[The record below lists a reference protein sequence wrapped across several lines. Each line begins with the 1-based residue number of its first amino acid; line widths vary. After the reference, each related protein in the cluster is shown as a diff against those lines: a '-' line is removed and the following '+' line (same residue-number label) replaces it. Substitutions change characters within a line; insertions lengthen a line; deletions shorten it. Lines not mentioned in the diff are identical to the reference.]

1 MFRTPEELT
10 KAPPELLK
18 QYLAMGDRS
27 PFPRGA
33 IELALRNQANMEA
46 NAQASQAKAQ
56 GNANPT
62 QPTTIVD
69 RIAEAVKQKIQSE
82 TPQPRPESIAGI
94 GALPVRDDM
103 FRAAEGGIVSFKGG
117 GSTQFDYS
125 NQYVPEDILRAHHG
139 VESAFSQRMGPSS
152 ADALG
157 PFQFQGP
164 TGRQYGLKTDQDR
177 LDFAKSKDAAARYL
191 ADLHNQFGNWELA
204 SMAYNW
210 GPGNVRAYL
219 RTGLGANGKPRP
231 KESLE
236 YPGKIAALTSDPE
249 GFRNRGINRGGLP
262 QNRDTEKSA
271 PATAVAAA
279 GAPTLNRE
287 LIDEAARLEKITE
300 RERDDAL
307 KALGEAPKA
316 PTEEELLAAN
326 QRAYEQGDKFNK
338 PFVDAFRAKVAEMKP
353 DTARMKEENTDM
365 AWRRGLAALG
375 GSRQRGLGGFLGSLG
390 PAMTVGFD
398 SYEKGQ
404 KELREADRLHKQNEL
419 LQAKYEFEMAK
430 GNRTE
435 ANRIMERL
443 VDSSKLEMQLYRA
456 GKRDVIRDTTANRT
470 ANSGIISALQRDF
483 EGQRRD
489 RREAEQR
496 ASSERNAQTR
506 ADAMLGA
513 AGIRQGGGGG
523 RATDQQDAR
532 FDRFMSD
539 YLSKPEI
546 RDTFDSQA
554 RALLGP
560 NANPLTVRE
569 KSLELAHAYAEQY
582 IRGSKPVP
590 AAPAAPRQGQDL
602 GPLLK

>member
-18 QYLAMGDRS
+18 RYLAMGDRS

-33 IELALRNQANMEA
+33 IELALRRQMGMKA
-46 NAQASQAKAQ
+46 NAQANQAKAQ
-56 GNANPT
+56 GNANPN

-82 TPQPRPESIAGI
+82 SPQPAPESMAGI
-94 GALPVRDDM
+94 GALPVGDDI

-125 NQYVPEDILRAHHG
+125 NPYVPEDILRAHHG
-139 VESAFSQRMGPSS
+139 VESDFSRSMGPSS
-152 ADALG
+152 ANALG
-157 PFQFQGP
+157 PFQFQEA

-177 LDFAKSKDAAARYL
+177 RDFAKSKMAAAKYL

-236 YPGKIAALTSDPE
+236 YPGKVAALTSNPE
-249 GFRNRGINRGGLP
+249 GYRGRGINIGGLP
-262 QNRDTEKSA
+262 QNTTAASSGQA
-271 PATAVAAA
+271 PAASAAPA
-279 GAPTLNRE
+279 LSRE
-287 LIDEAARLEKITE
+287 IIEYAAKLEGMTE
-300 RERDDAL
+300 RERDEAI

-326 QRAYEQGDKFNK
+326 KRAYEQGDEFNR
-338 PFVDAFRAKVAEMKP
+338 PFIEAFRTKMASMKP
-353 DTARMKEENTDM
+353 DTEKMREENRDM
-365 AWRRGLAALG
+365 SWRRGLAALG
-375 GSRQRGLGGFLGSLG
+375 GSRQRGLSGFLGSLG

-398 SYEKGQ
+398 SYEKGK
-404 KELREADRLHKQNEL
+404 KEEREADRLHKQNEL
-419 LQAKYEFEMAK
+419 LQAKYEFEMAR

-443 VDSSKLEMQLYRA
+443 IDSSKQESQLYRA
-456 GKRDVIRDTTANRT
+456 ARRDIFRDASANRT
-470 ANSGIISALQRDF
+470 ANTGIVSALQRDV

-489 RREAEQR
+489 ERERLQR
-496 ASSERNAQTR
+496 ISSEGIAQARN
-506 ADAMLGA
+506 DATERA
-513 AGIRQGGGGG
+513 AGIRQGGGGD
-523 RATDQQDAR
+523 RTVAQQDAR
-532 FDRFMSD
+532 ADAFMAEFI
-539 YLSKPEI
+539 KNPEA
-546 RDTFDSQA
+546 RSTFERQA
-554 RALLGP
+554 RAMLGGKG
-560 NANPLTVRE
+560 ADELAVSQ
-569 KSLELAHAYAEQY
+569 KALELAQGYVEQY
-582 IRGSKPVP
+582 IRGNKPAP
-590 AAPAAPRQGQDL
+590 AAPAAPRQGQYL
-602 GPLLK
+602 GPLIK